1 MLISSCLLDSTLLQ
15 YTNEIPSIQWHR
27 AVATNA
33 EGTMRWICQLL
44 HVFVSKLGLR
54 GTAGLCHVRSR
65 LDRGAFWSHLHGKWW
80 LLSYFKGIIW
90 LLSRSHRNQVYSEAQ
105 KRWLHVDPSDNV
117 IDAPM
122 MYQHGWKR
130 KIDYILAYSNEDV
143 QDVTWRYTNNHASIR
158 RNRTNCTENE
168 MIKTISLLREKRQK
182 DLSAVRKRFLKLR
195 LLREIIQS
203 MVEREPT
210 ADELKGRSS
219 GSLSWRA
226 SRGEK
231 ETCSTNNV
239 SFG

>member
-1 MLISSCLLDSTLLQ
+1 M
-15 YTNEIPSIQWHR
+15 
-27 AVATNA
+27 
-33 EGTMRWICQLL
+33 
-44 HVFVSKLGLR
+44 
-54 GTAGLCHVRSR
+54 
-65 LDRGAFWSHLHGKWW
+65 
-80 LLSYFKGIIW
+80 
-90 LLSRSHRNQVYSEAQ
+90 YSEAQ